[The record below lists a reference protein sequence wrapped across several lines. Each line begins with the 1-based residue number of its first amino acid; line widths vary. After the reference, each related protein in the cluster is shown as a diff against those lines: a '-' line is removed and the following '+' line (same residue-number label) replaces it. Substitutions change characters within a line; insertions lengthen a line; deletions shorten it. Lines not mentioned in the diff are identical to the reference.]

1 MFETLTDRLQAT
13 FSQMSNRGRLNEA
26 DVDQAMREVRRAL
39 LEADVNFKV
48 VRDFVAAVRE
58 RAVGEDVLKS
68 LTPAQTVISIVNEEL
83 IKILGEERVPLAK
96 SDSGPTIIM
105 MVGLQGSGKTTHS
118 GKLAGFLRKEGRN
131 PLMVAADVYRPAAIA
146 QLQTLGRQLDIPV
159 YATNTDDKPL
169 KIVKEAL
176 RQARDKG
183 QDPVIVDTAGRL
195 QIDERMMEE
204 LEEIEREIRPTEIL
218 LVADAM
224 TGQEAVNVSEEFNR
238 RLNVTGLVLT
248 KMDGDARGGAALS
261 IRSVTGIP
269 IKFIGTGERMDALE
283 PFYPDRLAGRILGMG
298 DVLSLIEM
306 AQQQTTEEEREA
318 LEGRLME
325 GHFDLEDFLNQLQSL
340 KNMGPLSQLLEL
352 IPGVGSALR
361 QSDVQIDDGE
371 LRHIEAIIQSMTPEE
386 RRYPDIIRK
395 TRRDR
400 IARGSGT
407 RPEDVNALL
416 KQFRD
421 MQKMMSEFGMMGG
434 GGKKGKKSV
443 LSRMPGGLGQLGD
456 MRDMARQMQ
465 QSGIDPSQL
474 GGMMPPGMNPADM
487 ERMMGGAGPS
497 TLPKLNAR
505 QPSKP
510 KVKQQRAQATKRRK
524 KR

>member
-1 MFETLTDRLQAT
+1 MFETLTDRLQTT
-13 FSQMSNRGRLNEA
+13 FSQMTNRGRLTEA

-48 VRDFVAAVRE
+48 VRDFVGAVRE

-83 IKILGEERVPLAK
+83 IRILGEERVPLTRA
-96 SDSGPTIIM
+96 SEGPTIIM
-105 MVGLQGSGKTTHS
+105 MVGLQGAGKTTHA
-118 GKLAGFLRKEGRN
+118 GKLASFLRKEGRN
-131 PLMVAADVYRPAAIA
+131 PLLVAADVYRPAAIA

-159 YATNTDDKPL
+159 YATNADDKPL
-169 KIVKEAL
+169 NIARNAL

-195 QIDERMMEE
+195 QIDDRMMSE
-204 LEEIEREIRPTEIL
+204 LEDLQREIKPTEIL

-238 RLNVTGLVLT
+238 RLNISGLVLT

-261 IRSVTGIP
+261 IRTVTGIP

-298 DVLSLIEM
+298 DVLSLIEI

-318 LEGRLME
+318 LESRLME
-325 GHFDLEDFLNQLQSL
+325 GHFDLEDFLGQLQSI
-340 KNMGPLSQLLEL
+340 KNMGPLSQLLEM
-352 IPGVGSALR
+352 IPGVGSAMR
-361 QSDVQIDDGE
+361 QSDVQINEDE
-371 LRHIEAIIQSMTPEE
+371 LKHIEAIIQSMTPEE
-386 RRYPDIIRK
+386 RRFPDVIRK
-395 TRRDR
+395 SRRDR
-400 IARGSGT
+400 IARGSGVQ
-407 RPEDVNALL
+407 PEDVNALL
-416 KQFRD
+416 KQFRE
-421 MQKMMSEFGMMGG
+421 MQKMMSQFGIMGG
-434 GGKKGKKSV
+434 SKKGKRSMMSK
-443 LSRMPGGLGQLGD
+443 MPGGLGQIGN

-465 QSGIDPSQL
+465 QAGVDPSQF
-474 GGMMPPGMNPADM
+474 GAPGIMPPGMGPGDLDM
-487 ERMMGGAGPS
+487 MMGGGSQLTP
-497 TLPKLNAR
+497 LNPKKATAT
-505 QPSKP
+505 KP
-510 KVKQQRAQATKRRK
+510 KKQRPQATKRRK

>member
-1 MFETLTDRLQAT
+1 
-13 FSQMSNRGRLNEA
+13 MSNRGRLTEA

-48 VRDFVAAVRE
+48 VREFVASVRE
-58 RAVGEDVLKS
+58 RSVGEDTLKS

-83 IKILGEERVPLAK
+83 IKILGEERVPLQR
-96 SDSGPTIIM
+96 SDAGPTIIM
-105 MVGLQGSGKTTHS
+105 LVGLQGSGKTTHI

-159 YATNTDDKPL
+159 YATSADDTPL
-169 KIVKEAL
+169 NIVKSAL

-183 QDPVIVDTAGRL
+183 QDPVLVDTAGRL
-195 QIDERMMEE
+195 QVDERMMLELEE
-204 LEEIEREIRPTEIL
+204 LEREINPTEIL

-269 IKFIGTGERMDALE
+269 IKFIGTGERLDALE

-306 AQQQTTEEEREA
+306 AQQQTTEEDREA
-318 LEGRLME
+318 LESKLME
-325 GHFDLEDFLNQLQSL
+325 GQFDLEDFLSQLQSL

-352 IPGVGSALR
+352 IPGVGSAMR

-371 LRHIEAIIQSMTPEE
+371 LKHIEAIIQSMTPEE
-386 RRYPDIIRK
+386 RRRPDLIRK
-395 TRRDR
+395 SRRDR

-407 RPEDVNALL
+407 EPDDVNALL
-416 KQFRD
+416 KQFRE
-421 MQKMMSEFGMMGG
+421 MQKMMSQFGMMGG
-434 GGKKGKKSV
+434 GGKKGKKSM
-443 LSRMPGGLGQLGD
+443 LSKMPGGLGQLGN
-456 MRDMARQMQ
+456 MRDMAKQMQ
-465 QSGIDPSQL
+465 ASGFDPSQL
-474 GGMMPPGMNPADM
+474 GAGGQMPPGMGGADFDSL
-487 ERMMGGAGPS
+487 MGGGAPA
-497 TLPKLNAR
+497 LNRLNPQRAT
-505 QPSKP
+505 KP
-510 KVKQQRAQATKRRK
+510 KAQKKQRDQGGKRRK